1 MYECCPNQFPKKK
14 EKNIFCG
21 CDYFFFYKRY
31 ALKKQTKYFINP
43 SFRDLMRNPDL
54 FDVDLNFSLN
64 NMAAPMS

>member
-14 EKNIFCG
+14 KKT
-21 CDYFFFYKRY
+21 YFVAVIIFFYKMY
-31 ALKKQTKYFINP
+31 ALKKQTKYFIDP
-43 SFRDLMRNPDL
+43 SFRGLMRNPDL